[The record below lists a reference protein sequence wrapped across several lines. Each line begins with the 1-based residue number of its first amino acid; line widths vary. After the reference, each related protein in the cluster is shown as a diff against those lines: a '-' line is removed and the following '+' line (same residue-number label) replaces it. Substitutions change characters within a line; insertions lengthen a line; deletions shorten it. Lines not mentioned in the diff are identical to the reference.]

1 MSNARIVKK
10 QHTRLLAEFFVD
22 VSQDAEW
29 EKKLQALQI
38 EDKIDTA
45 EAGFPAE
52 FADFFPEAEAQ
63 KLQYCIERVNLEDV
77 PRAASCWWPIEE
89 NTHYYMAYPAQFPQ
103 ATIYMAID
111 FNGDHADCCGE

>member
-38 EDKIDTA
+38 EDKIDTS
-45 EAGFPAE
+45 EAGFPA
-52 FADFFPEAEAQ
+52 
-63 KLQYCIERVNLEDV
+63 
-77 PRAASCWWPIEE
+77 
-89 NTHYYMAYPAQFPQ
+89 
-103 ATIYMAID
+103 
-111 FNGDHADCCGE
+111 